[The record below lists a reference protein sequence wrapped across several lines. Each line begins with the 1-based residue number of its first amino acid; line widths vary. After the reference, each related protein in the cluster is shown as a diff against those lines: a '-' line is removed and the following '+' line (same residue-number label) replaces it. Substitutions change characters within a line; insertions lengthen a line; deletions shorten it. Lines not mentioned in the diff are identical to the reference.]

1 MLNAKGGSGWR
12 CSRLPPE
19 PHMDVEINE
28 SDEPATPTGIKGAKG
43 PGDHE
48 HIARLLAFSA
58 SVDRTGRRLAHTLE
72 SDLGDTPVWVA
83 LGALEFTID
92 RLLTQ
97 ARRAVAEALTSG
109 DPTDA
114 EPVAE
119 PDNVPDTDSPD
130 QGAPAA
136 APLRLVPRPAG

>member
-1 MLNAKGGSGWR
+1 
-12 CSRLPPE
+12 
-19 PHMDVEINE
+19 MDVEINE
-28 SDEPATPTGIKGAKG
+28 SDEPATPTGTKGANG
-43 PGDHE
+43 SWDHE

-58 SVDRTGRRLAHTLE
+58 SVDRTGRRLAHALE

-97 ARRAVAEALTSG
+97 ARRAVAEALTSD

-114 EPVAE
+114 EPAAETDDVA
-119 PDNVPDTDSPD
+119 DSDSPD
-130 QGAPAA
+130 QGPPAA
-136 APLRLVPRPAG
+136 VPLRLVPRPAG